1 MMFKFGLALAAGM
14 CVASS
19 LNAAVVDCTYK
30 TNEESF
36 ITERYI
42 FAYEAGDPS
51 AAVIDG
57 YIKFKVGKPIEAKLE
72 TKADKLVF
80 TWKIEVTD
88 RFKAKAFMRY
98 RNTLDPK
105 AMTAHMTAMAA
116 GVPGE
121 AINFTASGK
130 CDVID
135 EKTGKAK
142 KSKTKQ

>member
-1 MMFKFGLALAAGM
+1 MMYKIGLAVAAGM

-19 LNAAVVDCTYK
+19 LNATVLDCTYK

-36 ITERYI
+36 ITDRYI
-42 FAYEAGDPS
+42 FAYETGDPA
-51 AAVIDG
+51 AAVMDG
-57 YIKFKVGKPIEAKLE
+57 YIKYKVGKPIEAKLE
-72 TKADKLVF
+72 AKGDKLVF

-88 RFKAKAFMRY
+88 RFQAKAFMRY

-105 AMTAHMTAMAA
+105 TMTAKMSAMAN

-130 CDVID
+130 CEVID
-135 EKTGKAK
+135 EKTGKTK
-142 KSKTKQ
+142 KSKTK

>member
-1 MMFKFGLALAAGM
+1 MFRFGLALSAGM

-30 TNEESF
+30 TNEQSY

-42 FAYEAGDPS
+42 FAYEAGDPA

-57 YIKFKVGKPIEAKLE
+57 YIKYKVGKPIDAKLE
-72 TKADKLVF
+72 TKADTLVF

-105 AMTAHMTAMAA
+105 TMTAKMSAMAA

-130 CDVID
+130 CEVID
-135 EKTGKAK
+135 EKPGKGK
-142 KSKTKQ
+142 KSKSKG